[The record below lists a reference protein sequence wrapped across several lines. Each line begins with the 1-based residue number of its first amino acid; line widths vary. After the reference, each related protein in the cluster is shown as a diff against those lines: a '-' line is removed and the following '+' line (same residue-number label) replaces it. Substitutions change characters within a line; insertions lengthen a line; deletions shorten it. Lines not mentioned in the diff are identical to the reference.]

1 MKKYPIVPG
10 RGLNNKT
17 AREWRL
23 SHLKEQGIELPL
35 IADTHLSEENIR
47 NNIESFIGSVELPL
61 GVAGP
66 LLFRANNQQEWVY
79 TAIGTLEGALVASV
93 NRGAKAISQS
103 GGFAARVLYQRMHRC
118 PMFIFKD
125 LDECNLFV
133 EWIEA
138 NTAAI
143 KEMAERYSNHAQLI
157 EINPSIAGRSV
168 HLKFIY
174 TTGNASGQ
182 NMTTTCTWHAIL
194 WVIDQL
200 KTDINL
206 VPVHYVVEGNGSSDK
221 KIAHCNIRNGRG
233 VAVVAECFLDE
244 EIIRK
249 VLRVDLNHLLLCLQQ
264 SRLQC
269 EIDGMIGY
277 NINVA
282 NALAGIFVATGQD
295 LGSLHESSIG
305 IFNMEAVSGGLHCT
319 LHLPNLVIGTV
330 GGGTQLPCQ
339 QEALQMM
346 GCTGRNSLKRMA
358 QLIAGFALSLEIS
371 TISAIVGG
379 QFARV
384 HEKLGRNKPTNWL
397 LKKDINT
404 AFIRSLLS
412 EEYQSQLKEV
422 KLQPH
427 SLAPNGL
434 ITALTSRINNKLTGF
449 MPVEILWHNEQ
460 KQSMLLKSKPLDS
473 EVHQGLHFMA
483 ASIDAKLADL
493 LRDYR
498 SELEYRQT
506 HLKEIDLYQILQE
519 KEIPITPHFF
529 GSCSCSK
536 QEAYMLLIERLKP
549 NQLLL
554 FNTENQPE
562 EWTGKLIKRTIK
574 TIHHVHQAFLQSNT
588 SWPSSVDVFEPW
600 KAQALYQRFASIMAT
615 EYKETP
621 FEPILQRLPEYI
633 RLLKKERHQIDLPS
647 TIIHNDFNPRNVCV
661 RSDGSICVYDWE
673 LAVINLPTRDIM
685 EFLSFVLP
693 IGFEKTSL
701 LEYIDY
707 HHTLQTTH
715 YSKEDWYTA
724 CLYSTKEYLITR
736 LSFYL
741 TGKILMDYPF
751 AERVFAVT
759 SRMIQCLESE
769 KV

>member
-23 SHLKEQGIELPL
+23 SYLEEQEIDLQL
-35 IADTHLSEENIR
+35 ISDTRLSEENIR
-47 NNIESFIGSVELPL
+47 NNIESFIGSVEIPL
-61 GVAGP
+61 GIAGP
-66 LLFRANNQQEWVY
+66 LLFQENDKEEWVY
-79 TAIGTLEGALVASV
+79 TAIGTLEGALVASI

-103 GGFAARVLYQRMHRC
+103 GGFTARVLHQRMHRC

-125 LDECNLFV
+125 LKECNLFI
-133 EWIEA
+133 EWIKA
-138 NTAAI
+138 NTIAI
-143 KEMAERYSNHAQLI
+143 TEIAERYSNHAQLI
-157 EINPSIAGRSV
+157 EINTSIAGRSV

-194 WVIDQL
+194 WIIDQL
-200 KTDINL
+200 RVEINL
-206 VPVHYVVEGNGSSDK
+206 TPVHYVVEGNGSSDK
-221 KIAHCNIRNGRG
+221 KIAHYNIRNGRG
-233 VAVVAECFLDE
+233 VAVIAECFLDQA
-244 EIIRK
+244 IIKK
-249 VLRVDLNHLLLCLQQ
+249 VLRVEINHLLLCLQQ

-269 EIDGMIGY
+269 EMDGMIGY

-295 LGSLHESSIG
+295 LGSLHESGIG
-305 IFNMEAVSGGLHCT
+305 IFNMEEISGGLHCT

-330 GGGTQLPCQ
+330 GGGTQLPRQ
-339 QEALQMM
+339 QEALQVM
-346 GCTGRNSLKRMA
+346 GCIGRNSVVRMA

-384 HEKLGRNKPTNWL
+384 HEKLGRNKPTKWL

-404 AFIRSLLS
+404 AFIRSLLH
-412 EEYQSQLKEV
+412 EGYQSQLKEV
-422 KLQPH
+422 KLQQQ

-449 MPVEILWHNEQ
+449 LPIEILWLNGN

-473 EVHQGLHFMA
+473 EVYQGLHFMA
-483 ASIDAKLADL
+483 ASIDAQLADL

-498 SELEYRQT
+498 FELEYQQT
-506 HLKEIDLYQILQE
+506 HIKEIDLYHILQE
-519 KEIPITPHFF
+519 KRIDITPHFF
-529 GSCSCSK
+529 GSCRCLE
-536 QEAYMLLIERLKP
+536 QEAYILLIERLESD
-549 NQLLL
+549 QLLL
-554 FNTENQPE
+554 FNTENEPE
-562 EWTGKLIKRTIK
+562 QWTEKLIRK
-574 TIHHVHQAFLQSNT
+574 TMKAIHQVHQLFLQPDT
-588 SWPSSVDVFEPW
+588 PRPSSVSIFEPW
-600 KAQALYQRFASIMAT
+600 KAQALYQRFATIMAI
-615 EYKETP
+615 EYKGTP

-633 RLLKKERHQIDLPS
+633 RQLEEERGQIDLPS
-647 TIIHNDFNPRNVCV
+647 TIIHNDFNTRNICL
-661 RSDGSICVYDWE
+661 RSDGSICIYDWE
-673 LAVINLPTRDIM
+673 LAVINLPSRDII

-693 IGFEKTSL
+693 IDFEETLL

-707 HHTLQTTH
+707 HHSLQTTDCNR
-715 YSKEDWYTA
+715 EDWYAA
-724 CLYSTKEYLITR
+724 CLYSAKEYLITR

-751 AERVFAVT
+751 AERVFEVT
-759 SRMIQCLESE
+759 SKMILCLEKE
-769 KV
+769 KI